1 VLLLVSGGKRLE
13 TRSTCAHRAEAAA
26 AAAADDDDIANSDA
40 FDAHWTLSRR
50 LEEEVDED

>member
-1 VLLLVSGGKRLE
+1 MLLLVSGGKRLE